1 MSKTD
6 EPLALTADDLAPIV
20 RRLDVLIGLLLRG
33 QPKKERTTISD
44 QIRLLGGFGLDNPAI
59 GGIVGRGADF
69 VNVVRKR
76 GLPAKRAGGVKRARK
91 AARSGR
97 SGSR

>member
-1 MSKTD
+1 MSKTRA
-6 EPLALTADDLAPIV
+6 PVPLTADELAPIL
-20 RRLDVLIGLLLRG
+20 RRLDVLIALLLRS
-33 QPKKERTTISD
+33 QPKKERVTISD
-44 QIRLLGGFGLDNPAI
+44 QIRMLGGFGLDNPAI

-76 GLPAKRAGGVKRARK
+76 GVPTNRAGGVKRARK
-91 AARSGR
+91 ARSTR